1 MISGPGVHVMPSAGD
16 PQTEHGDCTNLGTRR
31 RRWDWRQLRP
41 VREGYCEGC
50 KSWQPITRRM
60 FRWELDD
67 HDPAPPKHAKCLC
80 GRPYWTGPSYTQ
92 PPCDECADQTDQD
105 SFERGDSVPDEGWGI
120 EG

>member
-1 MISGPGVHVMPSAGD
+1 MPSAGD

-31 RRWDWRQLRP
+31 RRWDWRQLAR

-67 HDPAPPKHAKCLC
+67 HDPAPPKHDRCPHC
-80 GRPYWTGPSYTQ
+80 GERYEAGPSYTD
-92 PPCDECADQTDQD
+92 PPCDRCAASTDQD
-105 SFERGDSVPDEGWGI
+105 SYDRGDSVAPEGRGI